1 MSESNSQ
8 GDHHSD
14 HEAIF
19 ARTDAAEHD
28 RFWPIL
34 LLLAAF
40 LAMSYG
46 LYAPNLPAGNSDLPL
61 DKLGHFAMFA
71 VVAALAVLVEIRIR
85 WIVVILIVQAVL
97 SEIIQHLVLP
107 GRAGDPWDLLA
118 DLLGIAIGVLAGLWL
133 SPAVRRRMVRK

>member
-1 MSESNSQ
+1 MPEPKQ
-8 GDHHSD
+8 PGDRHAE

-19 ARTDAAEHD
+19 ARTDADEHD

-46 LYAPNLPAGNSDLPL
+46 LYAPDLPAGESDLPL
-61 DKLGHFAMFA
+61 DKLGHFGMFA
-71 VVAALAVLVEIRIR
+71 LVAALAVLAEIRMR
-85 WIVVILIVQAVL
+85 WIVVILVGQAVL

-107 GRAGDPWDLLA
+107 GRAGDPWDLVA
-118 DLLGIAIGVLAGLWL
+118 DLLGIVVGVLVGLWL
-133 SPAVRRRMVRK
+133 SPAIRRRMIRK